1 MLPEDNKMF
10 TDHTLA
16 RGFHT
21 ATGLTRGRIWMLQ
34 IKPIKMEESATHA
47 VAPDFDVYEA
57 MDWKDGVG
65 TLPGSELKFRVN
77 EFGVLEV
84 ITDDVEAES
93 AKKTHARTTWAVP
106 TAQEVTTTAGQ
117 EGPAPEDGDPDAAWS
132 SPAVFSEAPEQAE
145 SEERKD
151 KQWQRRGLVCVHC
164 QRKGSQVD
172 FLPDGRHCSERCL
185 RLALQEEQRN
195 KKDAPKSNGEML
207 TMTRKRHLQRQE
219 SVADDTDNQLEV
231 QDDDEDYEEKADRKT
246 TRGPQRG
253 RRKRRGD
260 AALLRHTVP
269 YGGKKKSWCW
279 ASYLE
284 QEKAIA
290 APTKLFKEHQSF
302 PQNKSGFRVGMKLE
316 GVDPEHPSMY
326 CVLTVAE
333 VSGHRIRLHFDK
345 YSDCY
350 DFWVNS
356 NSPDIHPVGW
366 CEKTGHKLHPPK
378 GMKDEEFSWPS
389 YIKLCKA
396 QAAPKALFENQN
408 TTVTP
413 SGFRIGMKLEAID
426 KKNPTFICVATV
438 TDMVDSRFLV
448 HFDNWDESYDY
459 WCDATGPYIHPVGWC
474 QENGKTLT
482 TPPGYP
488 DSHNFSWERYL
499 EETNSLPA
507 PARAFKSKPPHSF
520 QINMKLEAVDKRNPM
535 LVRVVTVV
543 DTEDHRIKIHFD
555 GWTDEY
561 DYWVDTDSPDI
572 HPAGWCA
579 KTGHP
584 LQPPI
589 SPQDMFES
597 SEQGGCP
604 TAGCKGVGHIKGSR
618 YSGHHS
624 AVGCPYSDI
633 NINKDSVLPDR
644 LSGEMPGTGPALAR
658 TRRGEPNHEMAAFT
672 VQKPVTSNHNH
683 LDKPCGADK
692 SVTGEGSG
700 EPKKPPV
707 TETKR
712 RVGRPCK
719 QRKVEVLEEEEVE
732 SEVSSIVESKELS
745 LQQALHQS
753 VFMPCSS
760 PSSSAPY
767 CWDQHS
773 KLLPSVAGITA
784 SKVAGWTVEEVTSFI
799 QGLPGC
805 KEQVRM
811 FREEQI
817 DGEAFLLLTQ
827 IDLVKILSIKLG
839 PALKIYNSILMF
851 KTAEDSPNEL

>member
-1 MLPEDNKMF
+1 HELSIINHF
-10 TDHTLA
+10 Y
-16 RGFHT
+16 
-21 ATGLTRGRIWMLQ
+21 Q
-34 IKPIKMEESATHA
+34 IPT
-47 VAPDFDVYEA
+47 PDFDVYGA

-65 TLPGSELKFRVN
+65 TLTGSELKFKVN

-84 ITDDVEAES
+84 LTEEGEDES
-93 AKKTHARTTWAVP
+93 VKKAHATITWAVP
-106 TAQEVTTTAGQ
+106 TAQEGKMAWFKGQ
-117 EGPAPEDGDPDAAWS
+117 WA
-132 SPAVFSEAPEQAE
+132 Q
-145 SEERKD
+145 
-151 KQWQRRGLVCVHC
+151 RGLVCVRC
-164 QRKGSQVD
+164 QRKGSPVD
-172 FLPDGRHCSERCL
+172 FMSDGLHCSE
-185 RLALQEEQRN
+185 
-195 KKDAPKSNGEML
+195 P
-207 TMTRKRHLQRQE
+207 
-219 SVADDTDNQLEV
+219 
-231 QDDDEDYEEKADRKT
+231 
-246 TRGPQRG
+246 
-253 RRKRRGD
+253 
-260 AALLRHTVP
+260 VP

-290 APTKLFKEHQSF
+290 APTKLFKEHQAF
-302 PQNKSGFRVGMKLE
+302 PQSKNGFRVGMKLE

-345 YSDCY
+345 YSDYY

-356 NSPDIHPVGW
+356 NSADIHPVGW

-378 GMKDEEFSWPS
+378 GLKDEEFSWLS
-389 YIKLCKA
+389 YIKLSKA

-413 SGFRIGMKLEAID
+413 LGFRIGMKLEAID
-426 KKNPTFICVATV
+426 KKNPSFICVATV

-448 HFDNWDESYDY
+448 HFDNWDESYDF
-459 WCDATGPYIHPVGWC
+459 WCDATSPYIHPVGWC
-474 QENGKTLT
+474 QDNDRILT
-482 TPPGYP
+482 KPPGYP
-488 DSHNFSWERYL
+488 NVKNFSWGKYL
-499 EETNSLPA
+499 EETHSSPA
-507 PARAFKSKPPHSF
+507 PARAFKGKPPHSF
-520 QINMKLEAVDKRNPM
+520 QPLMKLETVDKRNPM
-535 LVRVVTVV
+535 LVRVATVV
-543 DTEDHRIKIHFD
+543 DTDDHRIHFD

-589 SPQDMFES
+589 SPQELFES

-604 TAGCKGVGHIKGSR
+604 TPGCKGVGHIKGAR

-644 LSGEMPGTGPALAR
+644 LSGEMPGSGGLGRP
-658 TRRGEPNHEMAAFT
+658 RRAEPNPDINPA
-672 VQKPVTSNHNH
+672 PY
-683 LDKPCGADK
+683 C
-692 SVTGEGSG
+692 SVCVSIDSLLS
-700 EPKKPPV
+700 P
-707 TETKR
+707 

-719 QRKVEVLEEEEVE
+719 QRKVEEPVEEEMER
-732 SEVSSIVESKELS
+732 EVSCIMETKELT

-753 VFMPCSS
+753 VFMPCTSPS
-760 PSSSAPY
+760 PSSSPF

-773 KLLPSVAGITA
+773 KLLPTVAGITS
-784 SKVAGWTVEEVTSFI
+784 SKVASWTVEEVIEFI

-805 KEQVRM
+805 REHVHT
-811 FREEQI
+811 FRDEQI

-827 IDLVKILSIKLG
+827 VDLVRIMSIKLG
-839 PALKIYNSILMF
+839 PAIKIYNSILMF
-851 KTAEDSPNEL
+851 KTAEESACNEL